1 MPSLYPI
8 PTLQILFHINLLYFF
23 LSIGR
28 LPSDFFDKGPPR
40 PTIDSGGE
48 EEEEEGGVELPSS
61 TASETFPTGQ
71 RVGEVGGGGMGIQM
85 ERN

>member
-8 PTLQILFHINLLYFF
+8 PILQILFHINLLYFF

-28 LPSDFFDKGPPR
+28 LPSDFFDKGPSH
-40 PTIDSGGE
+40 PTSDSGGE

-61 TASETFPTGQ
+61 TASETFPTGK
-71 RVGEVGGGGMGIQM
+71 RVGEVGGGLGILM